1 MIWTSVYPISFK
13 TLSEKKFWFRVGT
26 SLSDFYDQ
34 EKGVPEGSILS
45 DTMFI
50 VMTNINTS
58 CIRNGTDKSLFVD
71 DFGVSYQSK
80 HMQAIERHLQLHL
93 NIVKYLADNNCF
105 KFFLSKTVCVHYC
118 QGRGLYPD
126 PYLILYNNPIPV
138 KKETKFLDILLD
150 S

>member
-1 MIWTSVYPISFK
+1 MIWTSVYPILFT
-13 TLSEKKFWFRVGT
+13 TLSEKKFRFRVGT

-58 CIRNGTDKSLFVD
+58 CIRNGADKSLFVD
-71 DFGVSYQSK
+71 EFGVSYQSK

-93 NIVKYLADNNCF
+93 NIVRYLADNNCF
-105 KFFLSKTVCVHYC
+105 KFFLYQRLSVSIFVREGVFIQIH
-118 QGRGLYPD
+118 
-126 PYLILYNNPIPV
+126 I
-138 KKETKFLDILLD
+138 
-150 S
+150 